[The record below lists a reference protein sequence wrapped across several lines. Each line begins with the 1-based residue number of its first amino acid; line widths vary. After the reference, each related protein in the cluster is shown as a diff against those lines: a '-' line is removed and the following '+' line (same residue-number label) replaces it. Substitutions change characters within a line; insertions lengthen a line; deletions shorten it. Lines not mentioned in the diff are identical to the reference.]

1 VNPKHRPG
9 TCVEIRCGQCS
20 GPHATR
26 DHPPGDQ
33 ELKCPV
39 CYGAHLFHQCPT
51 QIKACQASVLH
62 QRRSYAE
69 VVAKRRP
76 SPPQPKPDV
85 RIPTTI
91 SELQDLH
98 DNEQLRRL
106 VQLIVEALLT
116 GKLAS
121 LGFTL
126 GTPVTLQALQQ
137 TPVIAPVQSPSSP
150 HPRSHLVFVPRSK
163 SQEGR
168 SRSLGEKVL
177 SQRLWQAL
185 ETRKNDPA
193 PPNVLG

>member
-1 VNPKHRPG
+1 VNPRHRPE
-9 TCVEIRCGQCS
+9 TWVEIRCGQCS

-33 ELKCPV
+33 ELNCPV
-39 CYGAHLFHQCPT
+39 CSGAHLFHHCPT
-51 QIKACQASVLH
+51 QIKACQASVRQ

-76 SPPQPKPDV
+76 SPPQPKPEV

-91 SELQDLH
+91 SELQDLQ

-106 VQLIVEALLT
+106 VQLIVEAVLT

-126 GTPVTLQALQQ
+126 RTPVTSQTPQQ

-150 HPRSHLVFVPRSK
+150 CPRSDLVL
-163 SQEGR
+163 SQEGEA
-168 SRSLGEKVL
+168 RSLGEKGPVPKAVAG
-177 SQRLWQAL
+177 SSNQEA
-185 ETRKNDPA
+185 
-193 PPNVLG
+193 

>member
-1 VNPKHRPG
+1 M
-9 TCVEIRCGQCS
+9 
-20 GPHATR
+20 
-26 DHPPGDQ
+26 
-33 ELKCPV
+33 
-39 CYGAHLFHQCPT
+39 
-51 QIKACQASVLH
+51 KACQASVRQ

-91 SELQDLH
+91 SELQDLQ

-121 LGFTL
+121 LGFHL
-126 GTPVTLQALQQ
+126 GTPVTSQSPQP
-137 TPVIAPVQSPSSP
+137 TPVTAPIQSPSSP
-150 HPRSHLVFVPRSK
+150 CPRSDLVLSPEASPK
-163 SQEGR
+163 EGEA
-168 SRSLGEKVL
+168 RSLREKAL
-177 SQRLWQAL
+177 PRRLWQAL
-185 ETRKNDPA
+185 QTRKHDPA